1 MKFLLGYF
9 NAKVKRENIFKPTIE
24 NESLHQDCNDNGVGI
39 VKFAISKNLVVKSTM
54 FLHPN
59 IRKYVM
65 ISPDEKTHNQ
75 DDNILIDRRSHP
87 NIPDVR
93 ILRGADCDTHN
104 YLVVTKVRESLP
116 RSKQA
121 ALKFDGEK
129 LNCRKLNQVT
139 GCQDASKSI
148 KPAIC

>member
-1 MKFLLGYF
+1 
-9 NAKVKRENIFKPTIE
+9 V
-24 NESLHQDCNDNGVGI
+24 SLHQDCNDNGFGI

-59 IRKYVM
+59 IRKYTM

-75 DDNILIDRRSHP
+75 NDNILIDRRSHSS
-87 NIPDVR
+87 IPDVR
-93 ILRGADCDTHN
+93 IFRGADCDTDN
-104 YLVVTKVRESLP
+104 YLVVTKVREGLP

-129 LNCRKLNQVT
+129 FNFR
-139 GCQDASKSI
+139 
-148 KPAIC
+148 